1 VNVQAPQEPTEGMLW
16 RAWTALGAPPHLGL
30 DDLSRIYKA
39 VLDARLGEE
48 QAPADPRTPT
58 LEQIRRSGL
67 LGGIIGY
74 SISEEVCPACQKYF
88 LIHTMNGTDC
98 VCGHTETF

>member
-1 VNVQAPQEPTEGMLW
+1 MNVQAPAEPTEGMLW

-30 DDLSRIYKA
+30 DDLARIYKA
-39 VLDARLGEE
+39 VLGAQTEE
-48 QAPADPRTPT
+48 EDPVDPRTPT
-58 LEQIRRSGL
+58 IKQIRDRGL
-67 LGGIIGY
+67 LGGLIGY
-74 SISEEVCPACQKYF
+74 SISKDVCSACQTYF